1 VNIADVVHFSGAIN
15 ISAMRRNNLIS
26 ASGWGS
32 SVCDI
37 AFKQLFKPS
46 TVHAA
51 SRWMPSASCQSARR
65 FQFSLITPAT
75 SGSLPCKP
83 STQLRNSWLL
93 QQQTRS
99 GPSSQLGPAISQL
112 RPFNS
117 TAHLRE
123 ASKENE
129 RQDRIERER
138 AKREEEEEDNID
150 EQGNFV
156 RSEKASKAAQV
167 NLSARLQSGGKQQQN
182 SAGFGEIWRL
192 IKIARPEAKW
202 LGLAFLFLLTSSA
215 ITMSIPFSIG
225 KILDLATKDP
235 SEGNKLF
242 GLDINQFFIA
252 LAAVLTLGAAANYGR
267 IIILRIVGERIVARL
282 RSQLYRRTY
291 VQNAEFFDANRVG
304 DLISR
309 LSSDTVIVGK
319 SITQNLSDG
328 LRAIVSGAAGFTAM
342 AWVSL
347 KLTSILCLMFPPV
360 AIGAFFY
367 GRMIRNLSR
376 KIQKNLGTLT
386 KIAEERLGNVRTSQA
401 FAGETQEVGRY
412 NHQIKKIFALGKR
425 EALISATFFSTSG
438 FAGNMTILALL
449 YSGGTMVKNGVI
461 SIGDL
466 TSFLMYTA
474 YAGSSLFGVSSFY
487 SELMKGVGAASR
499 LFELQDRKPTIPA
512 TVGTKVKSAQGV
524 IRFENVSF
532 AYPTRPAVTIF
543 DGLDFE
549 IPSGTNVA
557 IVGPSGG
564 GKSTI
569 GSLLLRFYNPTSGR
583 ITINGQDISKMN
595 GKSLRR
601 RIGMVGQEPV
611 LMSGSIAENIAYGKP
626 HATRSEIIAAAK
638 KANCQF
644 ISDFPEGLDT
654 SVGARG
660 AQLSGGQ
667 KQRIAI
673 ARALLKNPD
682 ILILDEATSALDAE
696 SETLV
701 NSALAALLKGHN
713 TTISIAHRLSTIKR
727 SDHIIVLGSDGKVA
741 ETGTY
746 TSLSNN
752 PNSAFSKLMEWQ
764 MSGGDIDESA
774 GKEIGGH
781 LTESEEI
788 NADLDRMDEEADGE
802 EVQEEG
808 AKVRKKAQTSSE
820 AVLEKAGKRTK

>member
-1 VNIADVVHFSGAIN
+1 MPRLVINRRHGLGASIYNIAS
-15 ISAMRRNNLIS
+15 
-26 ASGWGS
+26 
-32 SVCDI
+32 
-37 AFKQLFKPS
+37 KQLSGKNFTALGAQRFPPIPSQVVKRHHANFTPVTKPF
-46 TVHAA
+46 HLH
-51 SRWMPSASCQSARR
+51 SRSITKPLHSRVLEQSRI
-65 FQFSLITPAT
+65 SLLSP
-75 SGSLPCKP
+75 
-83 STQLRNSWLL
+83 WW
-93 QQQTRS
+93 
-99 GPSSQLGPAISQL
+99 PAISQL
-112 RPFNS
+112 RPFYS
-117 TAHLRE
+117 TSQLKE
-123 ASKENE
+123 AQRQPD
-129 RQDRIERER
+129 RQDLIDKEKAR
-138 AKREEEEEDNID
+138 REEEEEDLVD
-150 EQGNFV
+150 ERGFG
-156 RSEKASKAAQV
+156 RSEKASRAAQV
-167 NLSARLQSGGKQQQN
+167 NLSARLAKDGKSQGN

-202 LGLAFLFLLTSSA
+202 LGLAFAFLLISSS

-225 KILDLATKDP
+225 KILDLATKDL
-235 SEGNKLF
+235 SEGSTLF
-242 GLDINQFFIA
+242 GLEIGQFYFA

-328 LRAIVSGAAGFTAM
+328 LRALVSGAAGFTAM

-376 KIQKNLGTLT
+376 KIQRNLGTLT

-425 EALISATFFSTSG
+425 EALISATFFSSTG
-438 FAGNMTILALL
+438 FFGNMTILALL
-449 YSGGTMVKNGVI
+449 YSGGSMVKSGVI

-512 TVGTKVKSAQGV
+512 TIGVKVKSAKGP
-524 IRFENVSF
+524 IKFSNVSF
-532 AYPTRPAVTIF
+532 AYPTRPAVNIF
-543 DGLDFE
+543 QGLDFE

-569 GSLLLRFYNPTSGR
+569 GSMLLRFYNPIEGT
-583 ITINGQDISKMN
+583 ITINGVDISKMN

-626 HATRSEIIAAAK
+626 HASRAEIITAAR

-644 ISDFPEGLDT
+644 ISDFPDGLDT

-727 SDHIIVLGSDGKVA
+727 SDHIIVLSNDGKVA

-746 TSLSNN
+746 NTLSSN

-764 MSGGDIDESA
+764 LSGGDAADKRAMEP
-774 GKEIGGH
+774 EGH
-781 LTESEEI
+781 LTETEEI
-788 NADLDRMDEEADGE
+788 TEDLIRIDEEE
-802 EVQEEG
+802 ERDEEG
-808 AKVRKKAQTSSE
+808 IKERKDEETKTE
-820 AVLEKAGKRTK
+820 AGLEKAREQTK